1 MRQYPKTFN
10 NNWPCTGLIKAA
22 LPIPFRRLGIVI
34 TQNQRFFTIQTPA
47 QTCHFRF
54 ISKSEIPK
62 NEHPVLPGYS
72 FIPVLNDQ
80 FRFYRPS
87 LWPLEP
93 VWVSG
98 VLLTLWKVMAMI
110 ILARM
115 LMCDKV
121 THKNLISRPTT
132 IPNFIMQKK
141 QNRHNR
147 LLCFFYIPY

>member
-22 LPIPFRRLGIVI
+22 LPIPLRRLGIVI

-72 FIPVLNDQ
+72 FIPVLNDLLLHISYILKRTI
-80 FRFYRPS
+80 FKTNHRLMPKMRVRNKKNVSSHF
-87 LWPLEP
+87 LFPL
-93 VWVSG
+93 
-98 VLLTLWKVMAMI
+98 
-110 ILARM
+110 
-115 LMCDKV
+115 
-121 THKNLISRPTT
+121 
-132 IPNFIMQKK
+132 
-141 QNRHNR
+141 R
-147 LLCFFYIPY
+147 L